1 MGSWVQVLVLSVGGA
16 LGVNARY
23 WLGVWISRWASPQ
36 FPWATF
42 VVNLSGAFVIGVL
55 TVALT
60 RWLPHP
66 HLRLL
71 MITGVLGGYTTFST
85 FALES
90 ATLWERGE
98 TLLALANL
106 GGSVAL
112 GFAAVLLGLAL
123 ARAPGVSHLES
134 HEHTARQMR
143 RFHRE
148 RPINP
153 APVDRQ
159 GEGEI
164 GRPGREG
171 PT

>member
-1 MGSWVQVLVLSVGGA
+1 MGSCVQVLVLSVGGA

-42 VVNLSGAFVIGVL
+42 AINVSGSFVIGVL

-60 RWLPHP
+60 RWWPHP

-71 MITGVLGGYTTFST
+71 LITGVLGGYTTFST

-90 ATLWERGE
+90 AILWERGE
-98 TLLALANL
+98 TVLAVANL
-106 GGSVAL
+106 GGSVVL
-112 GFAAVLLGLAL
+112 GFAAVVLGLAL
-123 ARAPGVSHLES
+123 ARAPGVSRGGS
-134 HEHTARQMR
+134 DGRAARQMQ

-148 RPINP
+148 RPVNP
-153 APVDRQ
+153 APLDRQ
-159 GEGEI
+159 GEEELGRSGEK
-164 GRPGREG
+164 G
-171 PT
+171 PP

>member
-42 VVNLSGAFVIGVL
+42 AINVSGSFLIGVL

-60 RWLPHP
+60 RWWPHP

-98 TLLALANL
+98 TLLAAANL

-112 GFAAVLLGLAL
+112 GFAAVVLGLAL
-123 ARAPGVSHLES
+123 ARAPGVSQLES
-134 HEHTARQMR
+134 HERTARQMPG
-143 RFHRE
+143 FQRE
-148 RPINP
+148 RPIKP
-153 APVDRQ
+153 APLDRR
-159 GEGEI
+159 GEEGI
-164 GRPGREG
+164 GRPGSDG
-171 PT
+171 PA